1 MRNEEEIRQKLKVIL
16 DHHPYITI
24 EFEQDGFRAVMENFR
39 PNLLGNFAGGDMAYI
54 ANAAAGLLCMAED
67 RIAETA
73 SINIECIERAD
84 GEQLLASAQ
93 IVKAGKKLI
102 RLRVDVNVRKG
113 RQEKLVAIAQVN
125 MSPISDTEILQRR
138 EPQRQKEHEE

>member
-1 MRNEEEIRQKLKVIL
+1 MKTEEEIKKKLKPIL

-24 EFEQDGFRAVMENFR
+24 EFDQVGFRAVMENFR

-54 ANAAAGLLCMAED
+54 ANAAAGLVCVVED
-67 RIAETA
+67 RLAETA

-84 GEQLLASAQ
+84 GERLLARAQ
-93 IVKAGKKLI
+93 IVKSGKKLI

-113 RQEKLVAIAQVN
+113 QDEKLVAIAQIN
-125 MSPISDTEILQRR
+125 MSPVNNPEIEQLLT
-138 EPQRQKEHEE
+138 